1 MFQNLFVNE
10 SAVVIFVMILL
21 RVSSFILSSSIFNS
35 MQIPTPVKI
44 LFSLCLTLLIY
55 ESNKNAIIP
64 VDGIVVFYAFKE
76 VFIGLALG
84 MLTRFFFHA
93 IAMGSEMISMSLG
106 LSAASAFNPISGI
119 SSNLI
124 EQFQGLLA
132 VLVFLSIQGHHLL
145 IAGITQ
151 SFDFIPITT
160 MSLKLSGLSEFVFW
174 SKNLFEI
181 AIKVSAPVVSSLFLV
196 NLSMGILG
204 RAVPQINVFVTSF
217 QVTILVGFLV
227 LFISMPLFLTEMV
240 QILDMTQTEMYKF
253 MRSF

>member
-10 SAVVIFVMILL
+10 SAVVIFAMILL
-21 RVSSFILSSSIFNS
+21 RVSSFLLSSSIFNS

-55 ESNKNAIIP
+55 ESNKNIIIP
-64 VDGIVVFYAFKE
+64 VDGVVVFYAFKE

-106 LSAASAFNPISGI
+106 LNAASAFNPISGI

-151 SFDFIPITT
+151 SFEFIPITT
-160 MSLKLSGLSEFVFW
+160 MSLKMSGLSEFVFW

>member
-21 RVSSFILSSSIFNS
+21 RVSSFLLSSSIFNS

-55 ESNKNAIIP
+55 ESNKNIIIP
-64 VDGIVVFYAFKE
+64 VDGVVVFYAFKE

-106 LSAASAFNPISGI
+106 LNAASAFNPISGI

-151 SFDFIPITT
+151 SFEFIPITT
-160 MSLKLSGLSEFVFW
+160 MSLKMSGLSEFVFW

-227 LFISMPLFLTEMV
+227 IFISMPLFLNEMV

>member
-1 MFQNLFVNE
+1 
-10 SAVVIFVMILL
+10 
-21 RVSSFILSSSIFNS
+21 

-55 ESNKNAIIP
+55 ESNKNIIIP
-64 VDGIVVFYAFKE
+64 VDGVVVFYAFKE

-106 LSAASAFNPISGI
+106 LNAASAFNPISGI

-151 SFDFIPITT
+151 SFEFIPITT
-160 MSLKLSGLSEFVFW
+160 MSLKMSGLSEFVFW

-181 AIKVSAPVVSSLFLV
+181 AIKVSAPIVSSLFLV

>member
-21 RVSSFILSSSIFNS
+21 RVSSFLLSSSIFNS

-55 ESNKNAIIP
+55 ESNKNIIIP
-64 VDGIVVFYAFKE
+64 VDGVVVFYAFKE

-106 LSAASAFNPISGI
+106 LNAASAFNPISGI

-151 SFDFIPITT
+151 SFEFIPITT
-160 MSLKLSGLSEFVFW
+160 MSLKMSGLSEFVFW